1 MVIFSPCLDCK
12 NFNYEAKN
20 NCCKSY
26 PNGIPNHIFWMAV
39 VSCAKPSTR
48 TEFILNLSMRK
59 VIQKKNKT
67 HIRRSLR
74 RAELFY
80 PFF

>member
-26 PNGIPNHIFWMAV
+26 PNGIPNHIFLDG
-39 VSCAKPSTR
+39 SGKLCET
-48 TEFILNLSMRK
+48 IN
-59 VIQKKNKT
+59 KNRVHFESIYEK
-67 HIRRSLR
+67 SDSK
-74 RAELFY
+74 EK
-80 PFF
+80 